1 MTTNWHDLI
10 QRYISGTITEA
21 ETEALEQQ
29 LKTDPALRDWYLD
42 ALNLDSALEA
52 AAESAQTA
60 LSLPVPL
67 SQRALTPAG
76 ATSTRWQGWR
86 PLTAGAAGLVIG
98 VFSASLVYGMRAVPD
113 VVKHERVTIAEGS
126 FEGLS
131 GAVAEGF
138 PQSTGAWAADHAE
151 VVPGPDSGRV
161 LRLLPD
167 DERPYSRLV
176 QIVDVSAL
184 HGGSDHEL
192 ELAASFR
199 TSDPAHGSRYK
210 LRLFGF
216 AESADEVPT
225 FPLETEESGIVTLS
239 QVLEVSSGN
248 PGWQRFAIKMPLPPG
263 VKSVVLWLGAST
275 RPQPGPKVAHFVDD
289 VSLTLN
295 VRNPSQHEQ
304 TP

>member
-1 MTTNWHDLI
+1 MNPDWHDLI
-10 QRYISGTITEA
+10 QRHMAGLTTE
-21 ETEALEQQ
+21 
-29 LKTDPALRDWYLD
+29 D
-42 ALNLDSALEA
+42 EA
-52 AAESAQTA
+52 AALQELLKHDDNAARLYLRYTNLDLALESKASSMDATRELLTA
-60 LSLPVPL
+60 PIVSRSP
-67 SQRALTPAG
+67 RW
-76 ATSTRWQGWR
+76 TSWR
-86 PLTAGAAGLVIG
+86 PLTAAAAGLVIG

-138 PQSTGAWAADHAE
+138 PQSTGAWAADQAE
-151 VVPGPDSGRV
+151 VVPGPDSGRA

-167 DERPYSRLV
+167 EERPYSRLV

-199 TSDPAHGSRYK
+199 TGDPAHGSRYK

-239 QVLEVSSGN
+239 QVLEVPSRN

-295 VRNPSQHEQ
+295 VRNASQN
-304 TP
+304 

>member
-1 MTTNWHDLI
+1 
-10 QRYISGTITEA
+10 
-21 ETEALEQQ
+21 
-29 LKTDPALRDWYLD
+29 
-42 ALNLDSALEA
+42 
-52 AAESAQTA
+52 
-60 LSLPVPL
+60 
-67 SQRALTPAG
+67 
-76 ATSTRWQGWR
+76 
-86 PLTAGAAGLVIG
+86 
-98 VFSASLVYGMRAVPD
+98 
-113 VVKHERVTIAEGS
+113 
-126 FEGLS
+126 
-131 GAVAEGF
+131 
-138 PQSTGAWAADHAE
+138 
-151 VVPGPDSGRV
+151 V

-192 ELAASFR
+192 ELAASFC

-239 QVLEVSSGN
+239 QVLEVPSGN
-248 PGWQRFAIKMPLPPG
+248 PGWKRFTIKMPLPPG

-295 VRNPSQHEQ
+295 VRNASQN
-304 TP
+304 

>member
-1 MTTNWHDLI
+1 MKPSERNELI
-10 QRYISGTITEA
+10 DALIEGEISEADFLRLEA
-21 ETEALEQQ
+21 EMCIDPVARKAYFDRVALTQALTE
-29 LKTDPALRDWYLD
+29 
-42 ALNLDSALEA
+42 EA
-52 AAESAQTA
+52 ASTSAMKA
-60 LSLPVPL
+60 MPKMKLPP
-67 SQRALTPAG
+67 RW
-76 ATSTRWQGWR
+76 TSWR
-86 PLTAGAAGLVIG
+86 PLTAAAAGLVIG

-151 VVPGPDSGRV
+151 VVPGPDGGRA

-176 QIVDVSAL
+176 QMVDVSAL

-239 QVLEVSSGN
+239 QVLEVPSGN

-295 VRNPSQHEQ
+295 VRNPSQN
-304 TP
+304 